1 MRASR
6 VSELVV
12 LQDQAALSEEAAE
25 RFSTIAESAVAQAG
39 RFTVAL
45 AGGSTPRPVY
55 ARLVTEPYRS
65 RIPWRR
71 TIVFWGDERCV
82 PPDHPDSNYRMAEET
97 LLRHLPVAPE
107 GVYRMRGE
115 DPEPARAASNYEQLL
130 RAAFQ
135 LEAGAVPRFDLILL
149 GMGGDGHTASL
160 FPGSS
165 ALAERAHLVAA
176 PYVERLLAYRLT
188 LTLPVINAAAAILF
202 LISGR
207 EKAEILR
214 SVLDPSWSDN
224 QIPARQVCPRDGRLI
239 WLVDQA
245 AASLLDRGSRE
256 GEGR

>member
-1 MRASR
+1 MACHG
-6 VSELVV
+6 SELVV
-12 LQDQAALSEEAAE
+12 LQDQATLVEEAAE
-25 RFSTIAESAVAQAG
+25 RFLSIAETAVAQAG

-55 ARLVTEPYRS
+55 EGLATEPYRS

-71 TIVFWGDERCV
+71 TIFFWGDERCV

-107 GVYRMRGE
+107 GVFRMRGE

-130 RAAFQ
+130 RTAFR
-135 LEAGAVPRFDLILL
+135 LGVDERPRFDLILL

-160 FPGSS
+160 FPDSS
-165 ALAERAHLVAA
+165 ALEERARLVAA
-176 PYVERLLAYRLT
+176 TYVERLLAHRLT
-188 LTLPVINAAAAILF
+188 LTLPVLNAAAAILF

-214 SVLDPSWSDN
+214 SVLDPSSSDS
-224 QIPARQVCPRDGRLI
+224 QLPARQVCPRDGRLI
-239 WLVDQA
+239 WLVDQP
-245 AASLLDRGSRE
+245 AASLLDRLSRGE
-256 GEGR
+256 EGR